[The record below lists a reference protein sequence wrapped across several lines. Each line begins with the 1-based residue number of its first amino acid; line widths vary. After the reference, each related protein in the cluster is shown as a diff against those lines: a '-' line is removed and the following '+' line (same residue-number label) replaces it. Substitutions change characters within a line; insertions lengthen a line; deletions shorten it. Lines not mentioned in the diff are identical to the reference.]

1 MWKVVPIMLPKAI
14 NYKGNERWLVQCR
27 IWERVS
33 EGMALI
39 VGRCKEPLFA
49 LLFFAL
55 FIDFMFFIMHI
66 NTNSGGVNDSAG
78 DNTSYK
84 KKKTPWS
91 LPSFYFIRRG
101 LAWNKSCL
109 MSTFGHLF

>member
-84 KKKTPWS
+84 KKNSVVSTQF
-91 LPSFYFIRRG
+91 LFYSKRVG
-101 LAWNKSCL
+101 LE
-109 MSTFGHLF
+109 

>member
-14 NYKGNERWLVQCR
+14 NYKGNERCLVQCR

-78 DNTSYK
+78 DNTSYIK
-84 KKKTPWS
+84 KKNSVVSTQF
-91 LPSFYFIRRG
+91 LFYSKRVG
-101 LAWNKSCL
+101 LE
-109 MSTFGHLF
+109 